1 MFMLSDCVSVLLL
14 HNADTAVNVRKNAK
28 LIKSGWHS
36 LMWKS
41 CPFYFVPSKM
51 SFQSKREAIC
61 KTPPASWS
69 PSDFS
74 VTRRLL
80 STHCSPGYL
89 KHTDVLASSDSLQ
102 LLQSAAGRLQIST
115 SKIEKHYSSTSI
127 DILYACQ
134 ILNWLKRSSASTLP
148 LSLVDPRRTA
158 SNCGL
163 HRTVKCSFLND
174 ANLNTCFQ
182 LVVALVYL
190 MALDI

>member
-1 MFMLSDCVSVLLL
+1 
-14 HNADTAVNVRKNAK
+14 
-28 LIKSGWHS
+28 
-36 LMWKS
+36 MWKS

-89 KHTDVLASSDSLQ
+89 KHTGVLASSDSLQ
-102 LLQSAAGRLQIST
+102 LLQSAAGRLQISI

-134 ILNWLKRSSASTLP
+134 ILNWLKRSSASTRP

-163 HRTVKCSFLND
+163 HRTVKCSYLND
-174 ANLNTCFQ
+174 ANLNTFFQ